1 MSTDLIVAVE
11 NHVGYLTLNRPQVR
25 NALSEEIVLGLRNQL
40 TAWER
45 DAEVRAIVLRGAG
58 EHFQSGG
65 DVKRFGT
72 MAALPSAE
80 RRALFEQRIHN
91 LHPVLYLMRRIRKPI
106 VASVQ
111 GAAAGAGMSFM
122 MACDLVVAAD
132 TAFFTLAYINIGTS
146 PDGGSTFFLP
156 RTVGMKR
163 AMEIALLG
171 DRFDAKT
178 AQQWG
183 LVNFV
188 VPAGQLADET
198 RKLAERLAA
207 GPSHAIGNTKL
218 LLNGSLGSQ
227 LEHQLQAEGISFADC
242 AATRDWAEG
251 VTAFGEKRKPS
262 FKGE

>member
-11 NHVGYLTLNRPQVR
+11 NHVGYLTLNRPEVR
-25 NALSEEIVLGLRNQL
+25 NALSEVIVSGIRDTL
-40 TAWER
+40 TKWER
-45 DAEVRAIVLRGAG
+45 DADVRAIVLRGSG
-58 EHFQSGG
+58 DHFMSGG
-65 DVKRFGT
+65 DVKNFGK
-72 MAALPSAE
+72 MAAMPSEE

-91 LHPVLYLMRRIRKPI
+91 LHPLMYLMRRIRKPI

-122 MACDLVVAAD
+122 MCCDLVIAAD
-132 TAFFTLAYINIGTS
+132 TSFFTLAYINIGTS

-156 RTVGMKR
+156 RNVGMKK

-183 LVNFV
+183 LVNYV
-188 VPAGQLADET
+188 VPVAELATET
-198 RKLAERLAA
+198 KKLAERLAS

-218 LLNGSLGSQ
+218 LLNSSLGNT
-227 LEHQLQAEGISFADC
+227 LESQLQAEGVSFADC
-242 AATRDWAEG
+242 AATGDWAEG
-251 VTAFGEKRKPS
+251 VTAFGEKRKPQ
-262 FKGE
+262 FKGR